1 MRALVRLVIMDRVRP
16 VGASADFLERI
27 AAVRETRA
35 RLPEVA
41 RNRLATRHRRATVQ
55 HSGLLLLIA
64 VDDPARGVLRVG
76 DDPRA
81 MADRSDLLHRLEI
94 ALSRP
99 GVDGII
105 ATADVVE
112 DLLMLE
118 CLDDKVVI
126 GSMNRGGLR
135 GAVFELDDRVTAY
148 DVDSIAVSHLDG
160 GKMRCRIDLAD
171 PGTTAT
177 LEACGKAITG
187 LATRGLMAL
196 VEPSMSRR
204 VEGEVVDDLSSV
216 AVVTSAVVAAG
227 LGARS
232 SYTWLRLPVIDALD
246 EVMAATTLPA
256 LVTGGDPFTAPDET
270 HAAWRRALRVPGVRG
285 MVVDRTLLYPP
296 DGDVAA
302 SLDAA
307 VSLMHETDAAF
318 VRERDA

>member
-204 VEGEVVDDLSSV
+204 VEGEVVDDHPPHAGHSERPPPGGVGLIGGGER
-216 AVVTSAVVAAG
+216 VAAG
-227 LGARS
+227 HQRGQGRRRHHLVKR
-232 SYTWLRLPVIDALD
+232 IDD
-246 EVMAATTLPA
+246 RQPQ
-256 LVTGGDPFTAPDET
+256 
-270 HAAWRRALRVPGVRG
+270 PGV
-285 MVVDRTLLYPP
+285 
-296 DGDVAA
+296 
-302 SLDAA
+302 
-307 VSLMHETDAAF
+307 
-318 VRERDA
+318 